1 MPLVIVVLG
10 ICLLLFL
17 ILVLKFNAFLSF
29 IIVSL
34 VVALSVGMSIEKAVV
49 SIENGIGTTMGFIV
63 LILGL
68 GSMLGKLVSESG
80 AAQRIT
86 SKLISAFGLKHIQL
100 ALMLTGFIV
109 GVSLFYDVGFF
120 IMIPLVFTV
129 AASTGLPLL
138 YVGLPMLA
146 ALSVTHGYLP
156 PHPAPTAI
164 AGMFHADIGKTMV
177 YGIIVA
183 IPAIVISGPVLSKA
197 LSRIKIEAKPLAE
210 FVNQKI
216 LTEEEM
222 PGFWISFFSSLMPVI
237 LISCSTIAGFF
248 LSSDNEVRKILGYV
262 GNPVIAMLLSV
273 LFAIYTLGLARRR
286 KIADIMNS
294 LAHSVT
300 SITMI
305 MLLIAGAGALKQV
318 LVDGGIS
325 QYIGGLLSQSSLSPL
340 FLGWLIAT
348 ILRFCVGSATVAG
361 ITSAGIV
368 LPLVT
373 GGTVVPELMVLAIGS
388 GSLMFGHVND
398 GGFWLFKEYF
408 NLSIKDTMKTWV
420 VMETSIGITGLIGV
434 MVLSLFV
441 K

>member
-1 MPLVIVVLG
+1 MPLVIVILG

-17 ILVLKFNAFLSF
+17 ILVLKFNSFLSF
-29 IIVSL
+29 VI
-34 VVALSVGMSIEKAVV
+34 VALTVGIAEGMSLDKTII
-49 SIENGIGTTMGFIV
+49 SIENGIGSTMGFLV
-63 LILGL
+63 LILGF
-68 GSMLGKLVSESG
+68 GSMLGKMVSESG
-80 AAQRIT
+80 AAQKIT
-86 SKLISAFGLKHIQL
+86 SKLVTAFGIKHIQL

-120 IMIPLVFTV
+120 IMIPLIFTV

-164 AGMFHADIGKTMV
+164 VNMFHADLGKTLI

-183 IPAIVISGPVLSKA
+183 IPAIIISGPFLSKA
-197 LSRIKIEAKPLAE
+197 LSKIEAKPLKE
-210 FVNQKI
+210 FVSTKP
-216 LTEEEM
+216 LTDEEM
-222 PGFWISFFSSLMPVI
+222 PGFWVSFFSALLPVI
-237 LISCSTIAGFF
+237 LISVATIAGF
-248 LSSDNEVRKILGYV
+248 LLPAENHVRIVLGWI
-262 GNPVIAMLLSV
+262 GNPVFAMLLSV
-273 LFAIYTLGLARRR
+273 LFAIYTLGLARGR
-286 KIADIMNS
+286 KIVDIMNS

-318 LVDGGIS
+318 LVDGGVS
-325 QYIGGLLSQSSLSPL
+325 KYIGELLSQSTLSPL

-361 ITSAGIV
+361 ITTAGIV

-373 GGTVVPELMVLAIGS
+373 NGVVNSELMVLAIGS

-420 VMETSIGITGLIGV
+420 VMETSIGIMGLIGV